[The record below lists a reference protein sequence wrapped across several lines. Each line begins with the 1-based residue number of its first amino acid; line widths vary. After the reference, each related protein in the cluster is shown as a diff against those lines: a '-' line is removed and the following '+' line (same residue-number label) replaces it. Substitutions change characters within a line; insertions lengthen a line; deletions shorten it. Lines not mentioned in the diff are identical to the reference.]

1 MHLGAQLR
9 TAFVLA
15 GVLEANGGIEE
26 GRQLRYDAM
35 DQLRSIVHE
44 DLQSVEIDETF
55 FDQYVLF
62 CHR

>member
-26 GRQLRYDAM
+26 GRQLRYDTM
-35 DQLRSIVHE
+35 DQLRSIMHE